1 MKGAII
7 LALVAC
13 SAAVQPRAHYERLD
27 PKLEFPKIH
36 GQYIVVLESIA
47 EHSLGVQNHFAELK
61 AVGGEVK
68 YNYHI
73 SNDNDVAKDFLGYH
87 IIVKD
92 GDTAVLEYI
101 KSRVGK
107 EVKYIEQD
115 STVRASESCDTQHSA
130 TWGIVRTVN
139 RDNSNDGEYTYNEEH
154 TGEDVVAYIIDTGI
168 ATDNEDFEDRAIWGA
183 DFATNPSPGTD
194 GNGHGTHVAS
204 TVMGKTYGLAKKALG
219 VGVAVLSA
227 EGSGSTAGV
236 IAGIDWS
243 VADAKKRG
251 KRAVGNMSLG
261 GGFSRALNDAV
272 AAGYHAGFAMIVA
285 AGNESNDACG
295 VSPASEATAY
305 TVMSTTNSDRMSG
318 FSNYGDCCDIAA
330 PGSDITAAWIGATTA
345 TRTISGTSM
354 ASPHVC
360 GVAAKLLSIKDYSPQ
375 ELFDEITRL
384 ATPNTITGI
393 PSGPNLFLFKD
404 CASGGPTPP
413 PSPTP
418 PPPPTPPTPPPT
430 PKPTSTCDA
439 VPASSRWFCGGR
451 DYLTQASC
459 EAAISAGADCCW
471 SQEPITAIWCYD
483 RMPFPPAGNV
493 TVSSLRGANALT
505 A

>member
-47 EHSLGVQNHFAELK
+47 EHSLGVQNHFA

-73 SNDNDVAKDFLGYH
+73 SNANDVAKDFLGYH

-183 DFATNPSPGTD
+183 DFATNPSPGT
-194 GNGHGTHVAS
+194 H
-204 TVMGKTYGLAKKALG
+204 
-219 VGVAVLSA
+219 
-227 EGSGSTAGV
+227 
-236 IAGIDWS
+236 
-243 VADAKKRG
+243 
-251 KRAVGNMSLG
+251 
-261 GGFSRALNDAV
+261 
-272 AAGYHAGFAMIVA
+272 
-285 AGNESNDACG
+285 
-295 VSPASEATAY
+295 
-305 TVMSTTNSDRMSG
+305 
-318 FSNYGDCCDIAA
+318 CC
-330 PGSDITAAWIGATTA
+330 
-345 TRTISGTSM
+345 
-354 ASPHVC
+354 C
-360 GVAAKLLSIKDYSPQ
+360 LSILRTVY
-375 ELFDEITRL
+375 
-384 ATPNTITGI
+384 
-393 PSGPNLFLFKD
+393 
-404 CASGGPTPP
+404 C
-413 PSPTP
+413 
-418 PPPPTPPTPPPT
+418 
-430 PKPTSTCDA
+430 
-439 VPASSRWFCGGR
+439 SSF
-451 DYLTQASC
+451 
-459 EAAISAGADCCW
+459 
-471 SQEPITAIWCYD
+471 
-483 RMPFPPAGNV
+483 
-493 TVSSLRGANALT
+493 
-505 A
+505 